1 MRLLWLRWISRW
13 SAVKSVLKLHAMN
26 SAHVPHSNDLECES
40 NGDKAVS
47 KVYLAEK

>member
-1 MRLLWLRWISRW
+1 MRLLWLRWISKW
-13 SAVKSVLKLHAMN
+13 SAVKSALKLRAMN